1 MDQSAVSGA
10 SWTSFWKRAMPAPG
24 SAPYSRYEPISSQRR
39 QLNLLL
45 EKRAMLTP
53 GGINQSEVSGVSCT
67 YFWKRAMPAPGSA
80 PYSRYEP
87 VSSQRR
93 QLDLLQEKTM
103 PAPGS
108 APYFRYEP
116 ISSQRRQLDLF
127 LEKSDASARVRTLLQ
142 V

>member
-1 MDQSAVSGA
+1 
-10 SWTSFWKRAMPAPG
+10 
-24 SAPYSRYEPISSQRR
+24 
-39 QLNLLL
+39 
-45 EKRAMLTP
+45 MLTP

-116 ISSQRRQLDLF
+116 ISSQRRQLDLLQEKTMPAPGSEPYFRYEPISSQRRQLDLF